1 MKNNEMNDGL
11 NELIEK
17 LIKSTGARTIK
28 HKELENLGS
37 AVETIKECVSKD
49 KLIGYIAIGVSNT
62 GEVVNAT
69 VGSKFAIY
77 EMINLLFEAV
87 AKIDTDL
94 GREILEKLK
103 SNFEEIKTSKSEDEK
118 GSDNDCDED
127 DEDDTK
133 KEIAKKLKKIFSKLK
148 RDKDAEKL
156 LKGEVKIRKKGDWWD
171 KHIEE
176 QAEMLEKLRAR
187 GYRAEFG
194 VGFDGCKKIIDNYL
208 RN

>member
-28 HKELENLGS
+28 RKELDNLDS

-49 KLIGYIAIGVSNT
+49 KLIGYITIGLSNT

-69 VGSKFAIY
+69 VGSKFAVY

-103 SNFEEIKTSKSEDEK
+103 SNFEEIKTSKPEDK
-118 GSDNDCDED
+118 KDSDNGCDEDED
-127 DEDDTK
+127 DEDK
-133 KEIAKKLKKIFSKLK
+133 RAKNKVVEKIKN
-148 RDKDAEKL
+148 
-156 LKGEVKIRKKGDWWD
+156 
-171 KHIEE
+171 
-176 QAEMLEKLRAR
+176 MLAI
-187 GYRAEFG
+187 
-194 VGFDGCKKIIDNYL
+194 GFDIDL
-208 RN
+208 EDL

>member
-1 MKNNEMNDGL
+1 MNDGL

-28 HKELENLGS
+28 HKDLENLDS

-49 KLIGYIAIGVSNT
+49 KLIGYITIGVSNT
-62 GEVVNAT
+62 GEVANAT

-103 SNFEEIKTSKSEDEK
+103 SNFEETKASKSEDEI
-118 GSDNDCDED
+118 DDDDDCDDDEDED
-127 DEDDTK
+127 DVK
-133 KEIAKKLKKIFSKLK
+133 KEIAEEIKNILSKCFDIDPKDLDKK
-148 RDKDAEKL
+148 
-156 LKGEVKIRKKGDWWD
+156 
-171 KHIEE
+171 
-176 QAEMLEKLRAR
+176 
-187 GYRAEFG
+187 
-194 VGFDGCKKIIDNYL
+194 
-208 RN
+208 

>member
-28 HKELENLGS
+28 HKELDNLDS
-37 AVETIKECVSKD
+37 AIETIKECVEED
-49 KLIGYIAIGVSNT
+49 KLIGYVVIGLSNT
-62 GEVVNAT
+62 GDTVQT
-69 VGSKFAIY
+69 LVGSDFSVY

-133 KEIAKKLKKIFSKLK
+133 KEIAKKLKKIFSK
-148 RDKDAEKL
+148 
-156 LKGEVKIRKKGDWWD
+156 
-171 KHIEE
+171 
-176 QAEMLEKLRAR
+176 
-187 GYRAEFG
+187 Y
-194 VGFDGCKKIIDNYL
+194 FDIDPEDY
-208 RN
+208 

>member
-1 MKNNEMNDGL
+1 MKNNEINDRL
-11 NELIEK
+11 NELIDK

-28 HKELENLGS
+28 RKELENLDS
-37 AVETIKECVSKD
+37 VVETIKECVSKD
-49 KLIGYIAIGVSNT
+49 KLIGYITIGLSNA

-69 VGSKFAIY
+69 VGSKFAVY

-133 KEIAKKLKKIFSKLK
+133 KEIAKKLKKIFSK
-148 RDKDAEKL
+148 
-156 LKGEVKIRKKGDWWD
+156 
-171 KHIEE
+171 
-176 QAEMLEKLRAR
+176 
-187 GYRAEFG
+187 Y
-194 VGFDGCKKIIDNYL
+194 FDIDSEDY
-208 RN
+208 

>member
-1 MKNNEMNDGL
+1 MKNNEINDRL

-17 LIKSTGARTIK
+17 IIKSMGARTIK
-28 HKELENLGS
+28 HKELDNLDS

-49 KLIGYIAIGVSNT
+49 KLIGYITIGVSNT

-94 GREILEKLK
+94 GGKILEKLK

-118 GSDNDCDED
+118 GSENDCNED
-127 DEDDTK
+127 DEDK
-133 KEIAKKLKKIFSKLK
+133 KAKNKV
-148 RDKDAEKL
+148 AEKI
-156 LKGEVKIRKKGDWWD
+156 KN
-171 KHIEE
+171 
-176 QAEMLEKLRAR
+176 MLAKC
-187 GYRAEFG
+187 
-194 VGFDGCKKIIDNYL
+194 FDIDL
-208 RN
+208 EDL

>member
-1 MKNNEMNDGL
+1 MKNNEMNNGL

-28 HKELENLGS
+28 RKELDNLDS
-37 AVETIKECVSKD
+37 AIETIKECVLKD
-49 KLIGYIAIGVSNT
+49 KLIGYITIGVSNT

-133 KEIAKKLKKIFSKLK
+133 KEIAKKLKKIFSK
-148 RDKDAEKL
+148 
-156 LKGEVKIRKKGDWWD
+156 
-171 KHIEE
+171 
-176 QAEMLEKLRAR
+176 
-187 GYRAEFG
+187 Y
-194 VGFDGCKKIIDNYL
+194 FDIDSEDY
-208 RN
+208 

>member
-28 HKELENLGS
+28 HKELENLDS

-87 AKIDTDL
+87 AKINTDL
-94 GREILEKLK
+94 GRTILEKLK
-103 SNFEEIKTSKSEDEK
+103 SNFEETKASKSEDEI
-118 GSDNDCDED
+118 DDDDDCDED
-127 DEDDTK
+127 EDEDDVK
-133 KEIAKKLKKIFSKLK
+133 KETVEEIKKILSKCFDIDLEDL
-148 RDKDAEKL
+148 DKK
-156 LKGEVKIRKKGDWWD
+156 
-171 KHIEE
+171 
-176 QAEMLEKLRAR
+176 
-187 GYRAEFG
+187 
-194 VGFDGCKKIIDNYL
+194 
-208 RN
+208 

>member
-1 MKNNEMNDGL
+1 MKNNKMNDGL
-11 NELIEK
+11 KELIEK

-28 HKELENLGS
+28 YKELENLGS

-62 GEVVNAT
+62 GEVANAI

-77 EMINLLFEAV
+77 EMINLLFEVV

-133 KEIAKKLKKIFSKLK
+133 KEIAKKLKKIFSK
-148 RDKDAEKL
+148 
-156 LKGEVKIRKKGDWWD
+156 
-171 KHIEE
+171 
-176 QAEMLEKLRAR
+176 
-187 GYRAEFG
+187 Y
-194 VGFDGCKKIIDNYL
+194 FDIDSEDY
-208 RN
+208 

>member
-1 MKNNEMNDGL
+1 MKNNEMNDRL
-11 NELIEK
+11 NELIDK

-28 HKELENLGS
+28 HKELENLDS

-49 KLIGYIAIGVSNT
+49 KLIGYITIGLSNA

-69 VGSKFAIY
+69 VGSKFAVY

-103 SNFEEIKTSKSEDEK
+103 SNFEEIKTSKSENEK

-133 KEIAKKLKKIFSKLK
+133 KEIAKKLKKIFSK
-148 RDKDAEKL
+148 
-156 LKGEVKIRKKGDWWD
+156 
-171 KHIEE
+171 
-176 QAEMLEKLRAR
+176 
-187 GYRAEFG
+187 Y
-194 VGFDGCKKIIDNYL
+194 FDIDSEDY
-208 RN
+208 

>member
-1 MKNNEMNDGL
+1 MNDRL

-17 LIKSTGARTIK
+17 LIKSTDTRTIK
-28 HKELENLGS
+28 HKELDNLDS

-49 KLIGYIAIGVSNT
+49 KLIGYITIGLSNT

-69 VGSKFAIY
+69 VGSKFAVY

-94 GREILEKLK
+94 GRKILEKLK

-118 GSDNDCDED
+118 DCDED

-133 KEIAKKLKKIFSKLK
+133 KEIAKKLKKIFSK
-148 RDKDAEKL
+148 
-156 LKGEVKIRKKGDWWD
+156 
-171 KHIEE
+171 
-176 QAEMLEKLRAR
+176 
-187 GYRAEFG
+187 Y
-194 VGFDGCKKIIDNYL
+194 FDIDSEDY
-208 RN
+208 

>member
-28 HKELENLGS
+28 RKELDNLDS
-37 AVETIKECVSKD
+37 AVEIIKECVSKD
-49 KLIGYIAIGVSNT
+49 KLIGYITIGVSNT

-94 GREILEKLK
+94 GRKILEKLK

-127 DEDDTK
+127 DDEDDVK
-133 KEIAKKLKKIFSKLK
+133 KEIAEEIKNILSKCFDIDPEDLDKK
-148 RDKDAEKL
+148 
-156 LKGEVKIRKKGDWWD
+156 
-171 KHIEE
+171 
-176 QAEMLEKLRAR
+176 
-187 GYRAEFG
+187 
-194 VGFDGCKKIIDNYL
+194 
-208 RN
+208 

>member
-28 HKELENLGS
+28 HKELENLDS
-37 AVETIKECVSKD
+37 AVETIKEYVSKD
-49 KLIGYIAIGVSNT
+49 KLIGYITIGLSNAS
-62 GEVVNAT
+62 EVVNVT

-118 GSDNDCDED
+118 DSDNDCDED

-133 KEIAKKLKKIFSKLK
+133 KEIAKKLKKIFSK
-148 RDKDAEKL
+148 
-156 LKGEVKIRKKGDWWD
+156 
-171 KHIEE
+171 
-176 QAEMLEKLRAR
+176 
-187 GYRAEFG
+187 Y
-194 VGFDGCKKIIDNYL
+194 FDIDSEDY
-208 RN
+208 

>member
-1 MKNNEMNDGL
+1 MKNNETNDRL
-11 NELIEK
+11 NELIDK

-28 HKELENLGS
+28 HKELESFDS

-49 KLIGYIAIGVSNT
+49 KLIGYITIGVSNT

-94 GREILEKLK
+94 GGKILEKLK

-118 GSDNDCDED
+118 VSDNDCDED
-127 DEDDTK
+127 DEDK
-133 KEIAKKLKKIFSKLK
+133 KAKNKV
-148 RDKDAEKL
+148 AEKI
-156 LKGEVKIRKKGDWWD
+156 KN
-171 KHIEE
+171 
-176 QAEMLEKLRAR
+176 MLAKC
-187 GYRAEFG
+187 
-194 VGFDGCKKIIDNYL
+194 FDIDL
-208 RN
+208 EDL

>member
-49 KLIGYIAIGVSNT
+49 KFIGYIAIGVSNT

-133 KEIAKKLKKIFSKLK
+133 KEIAKKLKKIFSK
-148 RDKDAEKL
+148 
-156 LKGEVKIRKKGDWWD
+156 
-171 KHIEE
+171 
-176 QAEMLEKLRAR
+176 
-187 GYRAEFG
+187 Y
-194 VGFDGCKKIIDNYL
+194 FDIDSEDY
-208 RN
+208 

>member
-1 MKNNEMNDGL
+1 MKNNEKNNKL
-11 NELIEK
+11 NELIAKIFK
-17 LIKSTGARTIK
+17 LTGAGTIK
-28 HKELENLGS
+28 RKDLNNLDS

-133 KEIAKKLKKIFSKLK
+133 KEIAKKLKKIFSK
-148 RDKDAEKL
+148 
-156 LKGEVKIRKKGDWWD
+156 
-171 KHIEE
+171 
-176 QAEMLEKLRAR
+176 
-187 GYRAEFG
+187 Y
-194 VGFDGCKKIIDNYL
+194 FDIDSEDY
-208 RN
+208 

>member
-28 HKELENLGS
+28 HKELENLES
-37 AVETIKECVSKD
+37 AVETIKEYVSKD
-49 KLIGYIAIGVSNT
+49 KLIGYITIGLSNAS
-62 GEVVNAT
+62 EVVNAT

-94 GREILEKLK
+94 GGKILEKLK

-127 DEDDTK
+127 DEDK
-133 KEIAKKLKKIFSKLK
+133 KAKNKV
-148 RDKDAEKL
+148 AEKI
-156 LKGEVKIRKKGDWWD
+156 KN
-171 KHIEE
+171 
-176 QAEMLEKLRAR
+176 MLAKC
-187 GYRAEFG
+187 
-194 VGFDGCKKIIDNYL
+194 FDIDL
-208 RN
+208 EDL

>member
-28 HKELENLGS
+28 HKELENLDS

-49 KLIGYIAIGVSNT
+49 KLIGYITIGVSNT
-62 GEVVNAT
+62 GEVVNTT
-69 VGSKFAIY
+69 VGSKSAVY

-94 GREILEKLK
+94 GGEILEKLK

-118 GSDNDCDED
+118 VSDNDCDED
-127 DEDDTK
+127 DEDK
-133 KEIAKKLKKIFSKLK
+133 KAKNKV
-148 RDKDAEKL
+148 AEKI
-156 LKGEVKIRKKGDWWD
+156 KN
-171 KHIEE
+171 
-176 QAEMLEKLRAR
+176 MLAKC
-187 GYRAEFG
+187 
-194 VGFDGCKKIIDNYL
+194 FDIDL
-208 RN
+208 EDL